1 MSDTTGVAIK
11 TDGHLTWLKWH
22 RGHRYAGDISFTRQ
36 RIAEGMA
43 LGASVEIDLVCFAG
57 DGFAVLHDDVL
68 HPATTGEGA
77 VADASADY
85 LHSLYLRDHEGQP
98 TGHPVMLIDDLG
110 RLLQEIDCHPDAV
123 LQLDLKEYS
132 VRISEADVAAFA
144 RAIAPVA
151 KSVILSG
158 GDAVAVERL
167 SRAVPDMPVGYDPCH
182 DGAIERLMENRDFAG
197 FVAGALAASPKAT
210 MIYLHHKLV
219 LFADAAGFD
228 MIGAFHQEG
237 RTIDAYTINRA
248 IPDILPDVRRLLV
261 LKADQIT
268 TDDPVG
274 LETLIASGH

>member
-1 MSDTTGVAIK
+1 
-11 TDGHLTWLKWH
+11 
-22 RGHRYAGDISFTRQ
+22 
-36 RIAEGMA
+36 
-43 LGASVEIDLVCFAG
+43 
-57 DGFAVLHDDVL
+57 
-68 HPATTGEGA
+68 
-77 VADASADY
+77 
-85 LHSLYLRDHEGQP
+85 
-98 TGHPVMLIDDLG
+98 MLIDDLG

-132 VRISEADVAAFA
+132 VRISEADVAVFA
-144 RAIAPVA
+144 KAIAPVA

-197 FVAGALAASPKAT
+197 FVAGALEASPKAT

-228 MIGAFHQEG
+228 MIGAFHQAG

-248 IPDILPDVRRLLV
+248 IPDVLPDVRRLLA